1 MPDTSS
7 RSAVSGSLQATLR
20 DAERALS
27 VKDYRRTHELC
38 TRVLTADPACA
49 HAMFLFGMIAAEHG
63 NFGKASEVI
72 QRAINLD
79 STRAEYH
86 AQLGRCF
93 IALLRPAEAMQAA
106 QRALELDPQ
115 DALTLDTIGVVLTRA
130 GEHERAL
137 EPFRKAVAR
146 DPNRPA
152 YWYNLAAAL
161 QFIGDF
167 GGAEEAYRHALK
179 LDPGFY
185 RAWSSLGQLRRAP
198 FDAMALAVLEAGLA
212 NVEAQPGQPDAALH
226 CGHALAKHYEDVGQH
241 KKSFGFLQRAKRGKH
256 KSLQYF
262 TATDQK
268 IFDAV
273 RSVCSPSFLRPQ
285 EDGKNEGSPSTEPI
299 FIVGMPRTGTT
310 LIERILSS
318 HPDVYS
324 AGELTN
330 FALAVKRQV
339 KTPSNLVLDV
349 ETVRAAGNVN
359 WKAVGDAYVLST
371 RPRTGHTKHFIDKM
385 PLNFLYAGFISR
397 ALPNAKIVCVRRN
410 AVDTCLS
417 NYRQLFAT
425 NFPYYN
431 YSYDL
436 LDTGRYYMLF
446 DTLIRYWR
454 EYLPGNFLEV
464 EYEAMVADTESQA
477 RHLVEWC
484 GLGWNPACLNF
495 HENAAPVSTA
505 SSVQVRQPIYN
516 TSVERWRKYESETAE
531 LRRLLSDAGV
541 WRE

>member
-1 MPDTSS
+1 MPDTSLQG
-7 RSAVSGSLQATLR
+7 AVSGPLQATLR
-20 DAERALS
+20 EAERALS
-27 VKDYRRTHELC
+27 VKDYRKAHELC
-38 TRVLTADPACA
+38 TRVLTADPVCA
-49 HAMFLFGMIAAEHG
+49 GAMFLFGMIAAEHG

-72 QRAINLD
+72 QRAIDLD
-79 STRAEYH
+79 SSRAEYH
-86 AQLGRCF
+86 AQLARCL
-93 IALLRPAEAMQAA
+93 IAMLRRSEAMQAA

-115 DALTLDTIGVVLTRA
+115 DALTLDTIGVALTRA
-130 GEHERAL
+130 GEHERAI
-137 EPFRKAVAR
+137 EPFRQAVAR
-146 DPNRPA
+146 DPNKPA

-161 QFIGDF
+161 QFVGDF
-167 GGAEEAYRHALK
+167 ARADEAYRRTLK
-179 LDPGFY
+179 LDSGFY
-185 RAWSSLGQLRRAP
+185 RAWSSLAQLRRAP
-198 FDAMALAVLEAGLA
+198 FDAMALALLEAGLA
-212 NVEAQPGQPDAALH
+212 NAEGEASQPEASLH
-226 CGHALAKHYEDVGQH
+226 FGHALAKHYEDIGQY
-241 KKSFGFLQRAKRGKH
+241 KKSFGFLQRAKRAKH

-273 RSVCSPSFLRPQ
+273 RSVCSVSLLRSS
-285 EDGKNEGSPSTEPI
+285 ETGKNEGSPSTEPI

-318 HPDVYS
+318 HPEVFS

-330 FALAVKRQV
+330 FALAVKR
-339 KTPSNLVLDV
+339 KTNTRSNLVLDV
-349 ETVRAAGNVN
+349 DTIQAASNLD
-359 WKAVGDAYVLST
+359 WKAIGEDYVAST
-371 RPRTGHTKHFIDKM
+371 RPRTGHTKRFIDKM

-397 ALPNAKIVCVRRN
+397 ALPNAKIICVRRN

-436 LDTGRYYMLF
+436 LDTGHYYVMF

-454 EYLPGNFLEV
+454 EHISHNFLEV
-464 EYEAMVADTESQA
+464 EYEAVIADTEGQA
-477 RHLVEWC
+477 RRLVDFC
-484 GLGWNPACLNF
+484 GLGWNDACLNF

-505 SSVQVRQPIYN
+505 SSVQVRQPIYK
-516 TSVERWRKYESETAE
+516 TSVERWRKYENETAE
-531 LRRLLSDAGV
+531 LRRLLCDAGV